1 VYLFC
6 ENVDDYKPVH
16 IQLYCT
22 VLGKNW

>member
-1 VYLFC
+1 
-6 ENVDDYKPVH
+6 VDDYKPVH